1 MRVLFLCEGSLD
13 ISNWSG
19 TTLSLYQ
26 IIKKYAEVHVVEF
39 KLPFILRVENKF
51 RRKIG
56 GIEGDLLRYPRIM
69 NWRKRLIENALR
81 KENYDCIFSV
91 GSVSAA
97 AIPDAV
103 NIPVYFYTDA
113 TFRIMNGYYGNFS
126 AWDKK
131 SKYYAELYE
140 QKAADIVSTS
150 GGKAFVS
157 SEWAAKSMIN
167 DYHVPAGQVE
177 VLKIGPNGL
186 ATLSETEIKE
196 IIQKKV
202 NSISAQIRLLFVGVD
217 FERKGGKDFLQLC
230 QIMHREGISYH
241 ADIVGCNPAIPDEIR
256 NDITVHGFLSKK
268 DAKNKEKIV
277 NLYKNAHFFV
287 LPTHAECTAVVFCE
301 SSSYGL
307 PSLCYDTGGCSS
319 IITNNKNGQVF
330 KMGQE
335 INMKPWVDFIC
346 KITADKS
353 AYEKLCKTSY
363 DVYKN
368 GLNWDII
375 GEKMADGMEL
385 LKR

>member
-1 MRVLFLCEGSLD
+1 MA
-13 ISNWSG
+13 W
-19 TTLSLYQ
+19 
-26 IIKKYAEVHVVEF
+26 
-39 KLPFILRVENKF
+39 
-51 RRKIG
+51 RRKLI
-56 GIEGDLLRYPRIM
+56 DQKLRID
-69 NWRKRLIENALR
+69 
-81 KENYDCIFSV
+81 NYDCIFSV

-97 AIPDAV
+97 AILETIG
-103 NIPVYFYTDA
+103 IPVYFYTDG
-113 TFRIMNGYYGNFS
+113 TFRIMDGYYGNFS

-131 SKYYAELYE
+131 SKNYAEFYE
-140 QKAADIVSTS
+140 QKAADIVNAS
-150 GGKAFVS
+150 GGKVFVS

-196 IIQKKV
+196 IIQKRA
-202 NSISAQIRLLFVGVD
+202 NSISEQIRLLFVGVD

-230 QIMHREGISYH
+230 QVMHQKGYYYH

-268 DAKNKEKIV
+268 DAKNKKKIV

-287 LPTHAECTAVVFCE
+287 LPTHAECAGVVFCE

-330 KMGQE
+330 KMEKE
-335 INMKPWVDFIC
+335 INMKPWADYIC
-346 KITADKS
+346 KIASDNA
-353 AYEKLCKTSY
+353 AYEALCKTSY

-368 GLNWDII
+368 ELNWDVI
-375 GEKMADGMEL
+375 GKKMADSMEL